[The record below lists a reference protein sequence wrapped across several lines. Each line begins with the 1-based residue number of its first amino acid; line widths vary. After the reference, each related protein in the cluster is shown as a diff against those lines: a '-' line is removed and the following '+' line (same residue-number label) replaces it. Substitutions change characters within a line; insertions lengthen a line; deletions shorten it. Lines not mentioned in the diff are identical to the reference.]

1 MAAAFPST
9 GYAPSAPLAP
19 FTLHLRLLRL
29 HTRRAAVVAAT
40 LREVCAGR
48 VPDHVLHRA
57 EEVGYV
63 VPTEVQEQ
71 SLPLLLSGQDCI
83 LHAQT
88 GSGKTLAY
96 LLSVFSAI
104 DFTRSSVQAL
114 VVVPTR
120 ELGMQV
126 TKVARLLAAKSC
138 TVMALLDGGM
148 LKRQRSWVKAEP
160 PAVIVATVASLCQ
173 MVERRAFSLQSMRV
187 LVIDEVDFI
196 FGSSKQ
202 VSSLRKILTSY
213 SAAAGRQTIF
223 ASASIPQHNRFL
235 HDCIQHKWTKSDVVH
250 VHVNPVQ
257 PMPSHLRH
265 KYVVGTLNSLYNVL
279 VPPGQIS
286 PQPQSTSLLLR
297 SLFDFSLKLGDYD
310 NKLNVQICTKKERLH
325 VLLSLLER
333 DEPKSGIIFVAEQS
347 ERSKKAGN
355 PPSTTA
361 VVEFLRN
368 AYKGSLD
375 VLVLEEDMNFN
386 ARAASFSE
394 VKERGFLLV
403 STDIASRG
411 FDLPQTSHIYNF
423 DLPKTATD
431 YLHRAGRT
439 GREPFSRSECSVT
452 TLITEDEHFV
462 LQRFQNELKFHCE
475 EQPLESMFTFSRAGM

>member
-1 MAAAFPST
+1 
-9 GYAPSAPLAP
+9 
-19 FTLHLRLLRL
+19 
-29 HTRRAAVVAAT
+29 
-40 LREVCAGR
+40 
-48 VPDHVLHRA
+48 
-57 EEVGYV
+57 
-63 VPTEVQEQ
+63 
-71 SLPLLLSGQDCI
+71 
-83 LHAQT
+83 
-88 GSGKTLAY
+88 
-96 LLSVFSAI
+96 
-104 DFTRSSVQAL
+104 
-114 VVVPTR
+114 
-120 ELGMQV
+120 MQV
-126 TKVARLLAAKSC
+126 TKVARLLAAKAC

-148 LKRQRSWVKAEP
+148 LKRQKSWVKAEP

-213 SAAAGRQTIF
+213 SAASSRQTIF

-235 HDCIQHKWTKSDVVH
+235 HDCVQHKWTK
-250 VHVNPVQ
+250 
-257 PMPSHLRH
+257 
-265 KYVVGTLNSLYNVL
+265 
-279 VPPGQIS
+279 
-286 PQPQSTSLLLR
+286 
-297 SLFDFSLKLGDYD
+297 
-310 NKLNVQICTKKERLH
+310 ICTKKERLH

-333 DEPKSGIIFVAEQS
+333 DAPKSGIIFVAEQS

-355 PPSTTA
+355 PPSTT
-361 VVEFLRN
+361 VVAEFLRN

-375 VLVLEEDMNFN
+375 VLLLEEDMNFN

-394 VKERGFLLV
+394 VKGRGFLLV

-439 GREPFSRSECSVT
+439 GREPFSRLECGVT

-475 EQPLESMFTFSRAGM
+475 ELPLESMFTFS

>member
-187 LVIDEVDFI
+187 LVIDE
-196 FGSSKQ
+196 
-202 VSSLRKILTSY
+202 
-213 SAAAGRQTIF
+213 
-223 ASASIPQHNRFL
+223 
-235 HDCIQHKWTKSDVVH
+235 
-250 VHVNPVQ
+250 
-257 PMPSHLRH
+257 
-265 KYVVGTLNSLYNVL
+265 
-279 VPPGQIS
+279 
-286 PQPQSTSLLLR
+286 
-297 SLFDFSLKLGDYD
+297 
-310 NKLNVQICTKKERLH
+310 ICTKKERLH

>member
-1 MAAAFPST
+1 MAVAAAFLSSSLLPTTPGSHLT
-9 GYAPSAPLAP
+9 P
-19 FTLHLRLLRL
+19 FTLRSRLRLF
-29 HTRRAAVVAAT
+29 TRRAVVVNAAAAT
-40 LREVCAGR
+40 LREVCSGR
-48 VPDHVLHRA
+48 VPDHVLQRA
-57 EEVGYV
+57 EEIGYV
-63 VPTEVQEQ
+63 VPTEMQEQ

-96 LLSVFSAI
+96 LLSIFSTI
-104 DFTRSSVQAL
+104 DFSRSSVQAL

-126 TKVARLLAAKSC
+126 TKVARLLAAKAC
-138 TVMALLDGGM
+138 TVMALLDGGT
-148 LKRQRSWVKAEP
+148 LKRQKSWVKAEP
-160 PAVIVATVASLCQ
+160 PAIIVATVASLCQ

-213 SAAAGRQTIF
+213 SAASSRQTIF

-235 HDCIQHKWTKSDVVH
+235 HDCVQHKWTKGDVVH
-250 VHVNPVQ
+250 VHVHPVQ
-257 PMPSHLRH
+257 PMPSHLCH
-265 KYVVGTLNSLYNVL
+265 KYV
-279 VPPGQIS
+279 
-286 PQPQSTSLLLR
+286 
-297 SLFDFSLKLGDYD
+297 
-310 NKLNVQICTKKERLH
+310 ICTKKERMH

-333 DEPKSGIIFVAEQS
+333 DAPKSAIIFVAGQS

-355 PPSTTA
+355 PPSTM
-361 VVEFLRN
+361 VVSDFLRN
-368 AYKGSLD
+368 EYKGSLD
-375 VLVLEEDMNFN
+375 VMLLEEDMNFN

-394 VKERGFLLV
+394 VKGRGFLLV

-411 FDLPQTSHIYNF
+411 FDLPQTSHVYNL

-439 GREPFSRSECSVT
+439 GRQPFSRLELECCVT
-452 TLITEDEHFV
+452 TLITEEEHFV
-462 LQRFQNELKFHCE
+462 LRRFQNELKFHTQE
-475 EQPLESMFTFSRAGM
+475 EELPLMNCFPG